1 MSFAQTT
8 INQPGTNTVSVAEL
22 NLSDGTAG
30 QAIVTDGNGTIS
42 FADVGIDGIVS
53 SADATAITIDSN
65 ENVGIGISSPSSYAN
80 DDNSLAVLGQV
91 RIQGVTNT
99 ASVPILAL
107 RDTNSGLFA
116 PDTNTIAISTGAG
129 ERLRIDSSGDV
140 HLRGGNQMTNALSW
154 YNSIGPY
161 ELASIENV
169 SHPSYNDS
177 GGLVFKTAGLSNS
190 GMAERM
196 RIDSSGNVGIAA
208 VPSGEAAAA
217 HVVRLGDQV
226 CIGEYDDGSNP
237 EQFNLFHN
245 SDSSETY
252 IETGTASVIQQRAGE
267 IIFKNAASGSAGAAI
282 TFSERMRIDSSGDIT
297 MSGTGSVK
305 IPSGTTAQRP
315 SSPTAGMA
323 RYNTTE
329 NYVEYY
335 NGNAWLPTSQTGV
348 VAAGGTESNVT
359 ISGIVYKLHTFT
371 SSGTLTVSSGGEFEY
386 LVIAGGGGGG
396 CGTAGGGGAGGYRT
410 NVSGQ
415 SSGGGASAEGTAE
428 LSAGSH
434 TITIGAGGAGAI
446 TSTSDATNGG
456 NTSIG
461 SIVQS
466 TGGGAG
472 GEGNPNNTRRAGQP
486 GGSGGGAWEYS
497 GDTGGAGSGTAGQ
510 GYAGGAYALT
520 GGAGGGGAG
529 GTAGTHPTNVQNSDG
544 GPGVSS
550 NINGTAT
557 GRAGGGGGGLSGQS
571 SASDGGGAGA
581 NGSATGSSGT
591 ANTGGGGG
599 GGWAYASGNG
609 GSGGSGLVIIR
620 YRI

>member
-1 MSFAQTT
+1 MTT
-8 INQPGTNTVSVAEL
+8 KIKAGVIAAGAVDASALSDNSITIAHL
-22 NLSDGTAG
+22 NCSDGTNG
-30 QAIVTDGNGTIS
+30 QVLSTDGSGTLS
-42 FADVGIDGIVS
+42 FTDMTGGVDGIVS
-53 SADATAITIDSN
+53 SADATAITIDSS
-65 ENVGIGISSPSSYAN
+65 ENVGIGTTSP
-80 DDNSLAVLGQV
+80 DVQLEV
-91 RIQGVTNT
+91 
-99 ASVPILAL
+99 
-107 RDTNSGLFA
+107 
-116 PDTNTIAISTGAG
+116 AG
-129 ERLRIDSSGDV
+129 
-140 HLRGGNQMTNALSW
+140 
-154 YNSIGPY
+154 
-161 ELASIENV
+161 
-169 SHPSYNDS
+169 
-177 GGLVFKTAGLSNS
+177 
-190 GMAERM
+190 
-196 RIDSSGNVGIAA
+196 
-208 VPSGEAAAA
+208 
-217 HVVRLGDQV
+217 
-226 CIGEYDDGSNP
+226 
-237 EQFNLFHN
+237 
-245 SDSSETY
+245 
-252 IETGTASVIQQRAGE
+252 
-267 IIFKNAASGSAGAAI
+267 ASGSSSVFKLSGRPDWTSGSGQYNVGNIFGENLGAGVNTTRIKLDGDDTSGSIQFYTANSGTLTSA
-282 TFSERMRIDSSGDIT
+282 MYIDSNQNIT
-297 MSGTGSVK
+297 MSGTGSLKV
-305 IPSGTTAQRP
+305 PSGTTAQRP
-315 SSPTAGMA
+315 SSPTAGMI

-329 NYVEYY
+329 DYVEYY
-335 NGNAWLPTSQTGV
+335 NGDAWLPTSETGL
-348 VAAGGTESNVT
+348 VASGGTESNVT

-386 LVIAGGGGGG
+386 LIIAGGGGGG

-497 GDTGGAGSGTAGQ
+497 GDSGGAGSGTSGQ
-510 GYAGGAYALT
+510 GYAGGSSALT

-544 GPGVSS
+544 GPGVSN